1 MGKWW
6 HTLASIG
13 MAILAVA
20 APVVQGAIGAHPT
33 VSIILGTI
41 WAVLGHLLPSPV
53 TPAGA

>member
-13 MAILAVA
+13 MAVLAVA